1 MTFDVGVVT
10 IDYSVR
16 PPSGLVEEFARE
28 LKEYDEGDTWR
39 VASDGHVFLDL
50 EYETAVDLALE
61 YISSRGLSSAEA
73 HQILRWVRSL
83 SWQDNHDIVTLHF
96 GW

>member
-10 IDYSVR
+10 FDYSVR
-16 PPSGLVEEFARE
+16 PPAGPVEGFARD
-28 LKEYDEGDTWR
+28 LKEYGEGETWR

-50 EYETAVDLALE
+50 EYEAAVNLAME

>member
-1 MTFDVGVVT
+1 MAFDVGVVT
-10 IDYSVR
+10 FDYSVR
-16 PPSGLVEEFARE
+16 PPAGLVEEFARE
-28 LKEYDEGDTWR
+28 LKEYGEGETWR
-39 VASDGHVFLDL
+39 VGSHGHVFLDL
-50 EYETAVDLALE
+50 EYETAVDLAME

-83 SWQDNHDIVTLHF
+83 PWQDNRDIVTLHF

>member
-1 MTFDVGVVT
+1 MAFDVGVVT
-10 IDYSVR
+10 FDYSVR
-16 PPSGLVEEFARE
+16 PPAGLVEEFARE

-50 EYETAVDLALE
+50 EYETAVNLAMG
-61 YISSRGLSSAEA
+61 YISSRCLTSADA
-73 HQILRWVRSL
+73 HKVLRWVKSL
-83 SWQDNHDIVTLHF
+83 PWQDNHDLVTLHF